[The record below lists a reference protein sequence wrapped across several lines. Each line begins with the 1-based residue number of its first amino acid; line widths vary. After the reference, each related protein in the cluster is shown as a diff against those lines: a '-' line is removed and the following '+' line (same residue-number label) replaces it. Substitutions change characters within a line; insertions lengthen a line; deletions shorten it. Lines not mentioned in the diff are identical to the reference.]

1 MPRGSGGFLGVV
13 ALSREAEGGARYAQE
28 LRPGSRATGPPSA
41 PARDFRSLH
50 GSLTA
55 AHQVSGWGGNL
66 YNHRCV
72 RAEKRS
78 DLFPETTEPFML
90 TFNDPRPRPLPSR
103 ERGVGTGQVLARP
116 PPACPRGQKAGGP
129 SKGQ

>member
-1 MPRGSGGFLGVV
+1 MV
-13 ALSREAEGGARYAQE
+13 ALSREAEGGVRYAQE
-28 LRPGSRATGPPSA
+28 LRPGSPATGPPSA
-41 PARDFRSLH
+41 PACDLRPLH
-50 GSLTA
+50 GSLAA
-55 AHQVSGWGGNL
+55 AHQVSGSGGL

-72 RAEKRS
+72 RAEKPS

-90 TFNDPRPRPLPSR
+90 TFDDPRPRPLPSR

-129 SKGQ
+129 RKGQ